1 MQVINRFIHMTTFL
15 GRRVNKIEG
24 LVSLLNSKQFLP
36 PWLITMRHF
45 SFNDNSRGANIKQAA
60 SGESDEEFF
69 RQRGETSFSEN
80 GGNRNE
86 EGFDIRQL
94 LDESSQ
100 TRVLRGQKPINQP
113 HSNSQEFN
121 RSGRR
126 PRFDGNR
133 GNKSSLID
141 IGFQGRNAAETGRDG
156 GHRGNKSSQI
166 DLGFQV
172 KNVDETGRDGGHRG
186 NKSPQIDL
194 GFQGRNVSET
204 GRDGG
209 QSGDSFLDK
218 FKFDFDDKIGSQS
231 DVEASSQSEEARAVN
246 SSNFNQPAQESMP
259 QDADAIFK
267 KMKETGLIPNAVAML
282 DGLCKDGNF
291 QEALK
296 LFGLMRE
303 KGTIP
308 DIVIYAAVVEGY
320 TKAHR
325 ADDAIRIFR
334 KMQSNGISPNAF
346 SYTVLIQGLYKCSR
360 LHDAVEFCVEMLEAG
375 HSLNVT
381 TFVGLV
387 DGFCKENGIEEAKGV
402 IKTLTGKGFAFD
414 EKAVRVFLDKKAPFS
429 PSIWEAIFGKKA
441 PQMPF

>member
-1 MQVINRFIHMTTFL
+1 MTPL
-15 GRRVNKIEG
+15 LVRRVNKFEG
-24 LVSLLNSKQFLP
+24 LVSLLNSKQILS

-45 SFNDNSRGANIKQAA
+45 SFNDNRGGRKAA
-60 SGESDEEFF
+60 AGESDDEFF
-69 RQRGETSFSEN
+69 RQRGDMSFNDN

-86 EGFDIRQL
+86 EGFGVQQRSEEL
-94 LDESSQ
+94 NQ
-100 TRVLRGQKPINQP
+100 TRVLRGQKPSNQP
-113 HSNSQEFN
+113 PLHSQEYD
-121 RSGRR
+121 RGGRR
-126 PRFDGNR
+126 LKFDGNR
-133 GNKSSLID
+133 GNRSS
-141 IGFQGRNAAETGRDG
+141 
-156 GHRGNKSSQI
+156 
-166 DLGFQV
+166 
-172 KNVDETGRDGGHRG
+172 
-186 NKSPQIDL
+186 QIDL
-194 GFQGRNVSET
+194 GFQGRNVDET
-204 GRDGG
+204 GRDVGRRGNKSSQIGLGFQGRNIGRDGGRLGNKSSQIDLGPQGRNVAETDRDGG

-218 FKFDFDDKIGSQS
+218 YKLGFDDEVGSKS
-231 DVEASSQSEEARAVN
+231 DVEASSQLEEARSVN
-246 SSNFNQPAQESMP
+246 LSNSNEPAQQSMP
-259 QDADAIFK
+259 QDADEIFK

-282 DGLCKDGNF
+282 DGLCKDGNV

-308 DIVIYAAVVEGY
+308 EIVIYTAVVEGY
-320 TKAHR
+320 TKAHK

-360 LHDAVEFCVEMLEAG
+360 LQDAVEFCVEMLEAG

>member
-1 MQVINRFIHMTTFL
+1 MTTFL

-24 LVSLLNSKQFLP
+24 LVSLLNSKQILSSWF
-36 PWLITMRHF
+36 ITMRHF
-45 SFNDNSRGANIKQAA
+45 SFNDNRPGGNIKQAA
-60 SGESDEEFF
+60 FGESDDEFF
-69 RQRGETSFSEN
+69 RQRGNTSFNEN

-86 EGFDIRQL
+86 EGFDIRKRWEEL
-94 LDESSQ
+94 SQ
-100 TRVLRGQKPINQP
+100 ARVLRGQTPINQP
-113 HSNSQEFN
+113 RSNSQEFN
-121 RSGRR
+121 RSGHR

-133 GNKSSLID
+133 GNKSSQID
-141 IGFQGRNAAETGRDG
+141 IGFQGRNAD
-156 GHRGNKSSQI
+156 
-166 DLGFQV
+166 
-172 KNVDETGRDGGHRG
+172 
-186 NKSPQIDL
+186 
-194 GFQGRNVSET
+194 ET

-209 QSGDSFLDK
+209 QSGDGFLDK
-218 FKFDFDDKIGSQS
+218 CKFDFDDKIGSQS
-231 DVEASSQSEEARAVN
+231 VVEGSSQSEEARAVN
-246 SSNFNQPAQESMP
+246 SSNFNQPVQESMP

-308 DIVIYAAVVEGY
+308 DIVVYTAVVDGY
-320 TKAHR
+320 TKAHK

-360 LHDAVEFCVEMLEAG
+360 LHDGVEFCIDMLEAG

-381 TFVGLV
+381 TLVGLV
-387 DGFCKENGIEEAKGV
+387 DGFCKEHGIEEAKGV

-441 PQMPF
+441 PQIPF

>member
-1 MQVINRFIHMTTFL
+1 MQLINRFIHMTPL
-15 GRRVNKIEG
+15 LVRRVNKIEG
-24 LVSLLNSKQFLP
+24 LVCLLNSKQILS

-45 SFNDNSRGANIKQAA
+45 SFNDNRSGRRAA
-60 SGESDEEFF
+60 AGESDDEFF
-69 RQRGETSFSEN
+69 HQRGDMSFNDN
-80 GGNRNE
+80 GGHRNE
-86 EGFDIRQL
+86 EF
-94 LDESSQ
+94 SQ
-100 TRVLRGQKPINQP
+100 TRVLRGQKP
-113 HSNSQEFN
+113 SNRPPLHSQEYD
-121 RSGRR
+121 RGGRR
-126 PRFDGNR
+126 PKFDGNR
-133 GNKSSLID
+133 GNRSSQLD
-141 IGFQGRNAAETGRDG
+141 LGFQGRNVDETGRDG
-156 GHRGNKSSQI
+156 GRLGNKSSQNDLGFQGSGRLGNKSSQI
-166 DLGFQV
+166 DLG
-172 KNVDETGRDGGHRG
+172 
-186 NKSPQIDL
+186 L
-194 GFQGRNVSET
+194 QGRNVAET
-204 GRDGG
+204 DRDGG

-218 FKFDFDDKIGSQS
+218 YKLGFDDEVGSKS
-231 DVEASSQSEEARAVN
+231 DVEASSELEEARAVN
-246 SSNFNQPAQESMP
+246 SSNSNEPVQQSMP
-259 QDADAIFK
+259 QDADEIFK

-282 DGLCKDGNF
+282 DGLCKDGNV

-308 DIVIYAAVVEGY
+308 ETVIYTAVVEGY

-360 LHDAVEFCVEMLEAG
+360 LQDAVEFCVEMLEAG

-429 PSIWEAIFGKKA
+429 PSVWEAIFGKKA

>member
-1 MQVINRFIHMTTFL
+1 MTPLL

-24 LVSLLNSKQFLP
+24 LVSLLNSKQILSS
-36 PWLITMRHF
+36 WLITMRHF
-45 SFNDNSRGANIKQAA
+45 SFNDNFRGGNIKQAA
-60 SGESDEEFF
+60 NGKSDDEFF
-69 RQRGETSFSEN
+69 RQRGDTNFNEN

-86 EGFDIRQL
+86 EGFDIRQRL
-94 LDESSQ
+94 EESSQ

-133 GNKSSLID
+133 GNKSSQID
-141 IGFQGRNAAETGRDG
+141 LGFQGRNA
-156 GHRGNKSSQI
+156 
-166 DLGFQV
+166 
-172 KNVDETGRDGGHRG
+172 DETGRDGGHRG
-186 NKSPQIDL
+186 NKSPRIDL
-194 GFQGRNVSET
+194 GFQGRNVAET

-231 DVEASSQSEEARAVN
+231 DVEASSQLEEARAVN

-259 QDADAIFK
+259 QDADAIFN

-308 DIVIYAAVVEGY
+308 DIVIYTAVVDGY
-320 TKAHR
+320 TKAHK

-334 KMQSNGISPNAF
+334 KMQSNSISPNAF
-346 SYTVLIQGLYKCSR
+346 SYTVLIQGLYKCSK

-402 IKTLTGKGFAFD
+402 IKTLIGKGFAFD

-441 PQMPF
+441 PQIPF